1 MKLSKMKL
9 NQIFIILFV
18 LFGINSYSQKVYY
31 TTNPKEANYKIFISQ
46 NEYEANWIVL
56 KTSWNKNV
64 KKGIWFEVKYK
75 NEADIIV
82 FVVAEK
88 YLADKVVFFTEYE
101 SKIKY

>member
-1 MKLSKMKL
+1 MKLSKMKPK
-9 NQIFIILFV
+9 QIFIILFL
-18 LFGINSYSQKVYY
+18 LFGVKSFSQKVFY
-31 TTNPKEANYKIFISQ
+31 TNNPNEAKYKIFITQ
-46 NEYEANWIVL
+46 NEYDANWIVL
-56 KTSWNKNV
+56 KTNWNKNV

>member
-1 MKLSKMKL
+1 MKLSKMKIY
-9 NQIFIILFV
+9 QIFIILFL
-18 LFGINSYSQKVYY
+18 LFGITSYSQKVFY
-31 TTNPKEANYKIFISQ
+31 TTNLKEANYKIFITQ
-46 NEYEANWIVL
+46 NEYDANWIVL
-56 KTSWNKNV
+56 KTNWIKNV

-75 NEADIIV
+75 YEADITV

>member
-9 NQIFIILFV
+9 NQIFIILF
-18 LFGINSYSQKVYY
+18 LLLGFTSYSQKVFY
-31 TTNPKEANYKIFISQ
+31 TTNQKEANYKIFITQ
-46 NEYEANWIVL
+46 NEYDANWIVL
-56 KTSWNKNV
+56 KTSWIKNV

>member
-9 NQIFIILFV
+9 NQIFIILFL
-18 LFGINSYSQKVYY
+18 LFGIKAYSQKVFY
-31 TTNPKEANYKIFISQ
+31 TSNPKEAKYKIFISQ
-46 NEYEANWIVL
+46 NEYDANWIVL
-56 KTSWNKNV
+56 KTNWIKNA

-75 NEADIIV
+75 SEADIIV

-88 YLADKVVFFTEYE
+88 YLADKVVFFTKYE

>member
-1 MKLSKMKL
+1 MKFNNMKI
-9 NQIFIILFV
+9 NQIFIILFL
-18 LFGINSYSQKVYY
+18 LFGVTSYSQRVFY
-31 TTNPKEANYKIFISQ
+31 TTNPKEANYKIFITQ
-46 NEYEANWIVL
+46 NEYDANWIVL

-88 YLADKVVFFTEYE
+88 YLADKAVFFTEYE